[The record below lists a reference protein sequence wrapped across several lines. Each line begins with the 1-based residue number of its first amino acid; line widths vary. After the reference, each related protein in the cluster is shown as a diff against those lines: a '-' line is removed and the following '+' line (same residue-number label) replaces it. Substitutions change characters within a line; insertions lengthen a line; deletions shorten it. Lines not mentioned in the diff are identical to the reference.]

1 MKDDYPCEIIRDLL
15 PAYIDGLTS
24 ADTDEAVEEHLQS
37 CAECKKIYDSMNA
50 ELVIVEEGPR
60 DVIDYMKKIRKKRR
74 RAVIVSLAAILGIC
88 LIAILCIRYDNQFWK
103 GDTDYVAAGEMV
115 TWNSDNTFDYK
126 GDEYIQTVLWAE
138 DDIFDFNQAFKYDE
152 KDPAFNIKHDRG
164 FKSWLFNDEGRSVM
178 YKVDTASKGRI
189 YYNDMGD
196 MLFVKKK
203 DVRKVQKYYRDPYN
217 YSYGIADD
225 YVTKGRRVQIK
236 FGAEEI
242 AEIAG
247 YREKMAKINLRDNL
261 KKLVLYRESRDGSTF
276 SATSVTRWKGHWYW
290 DSQITGKESNS
301 DDYQYE
307 LCYRLPDTINKKIE
321 KAYDSLYR

>member
-24 ADTDEAVEEHLQS
+24 ADTNEAVREHLQS
-37 CAECKKIYDSMNA
+37 CAECKKIYDSMRT
-50 ELVIVEEGPR
+50 ELVIAEEAPR

-74 RAVIVSLAAILGIC
+74 WAIIISLAVILGIC
-88 LIAILCIRYDNQFWK
+88 LIAILSIRYDNQFWK
-103 GDTDYVAAGEMV
+103 GDTDYVATGEMV
-115 TWNSDNTFDYK
+115 TWNSDNTFDYN
-126 GDEYIQTVLWAE
+126 GDEYVQADLWAE
-138 DDIFDFNQAFKYDE
+138 NDIFDFNQAFTYDE

-164 FKSWLFNDEGRSVM
+164 FISWLFNDEGRSVM
-178 YKVDTASKGRI
+178 YKLDTGSKGQI
-189 YYNDMGD
+189 YYYDMGD

-203 DVRKVQKYYRDPYN
+203 DVGKVQKYYRNPYN

-225 YVTKGRRVQIK
+225 DMRKNKRVKIK
-236 FGAEEI
+236 FDAEEI
-242 AEIAG
+242 AEITG

-261 KKLVLYRESRDGSTF
+261 KKLALYRVSRDGSTY
-276 SATSVTRWKGHWYW
+276 SDTSVIRWKGHWYW
-290 DSQITGKESNS
+290 DTQILGKESNS